1 MNSLIQWTLFLVVNG
16 LAIYSA
22 FSVSGYFLKRSL
34 SSPSLPALSLGI
46 AASGIIYFAHITL
59 VVLFLG
65 VVLKILNFYSI
76 IVTSVLISVTLFF
89 LSRSYRQPFLIPLTQ
104 SIRRIARSRDYF
116 LYGIILLFIVQVV
129 VLIAKVIVLPPHIW
143 DVFAYHLT
151 PAVEWYQ
158 QGLIPAV
165 IDSPVKRINGQAL
178 GMTVLNFWYFIFF
191 RDDFLVE
198 LPMLL
203 WALLLVP
210 VSFASMRLSDV
221 SEAWSQK
228 FAILIFF
235 IPIVLMQ
242 AITSKDH
249 LGLNVGFFAALL
261 FISVFFKSRDYKLL
275 LLAAMAFGLVLGYKL
290 SAPFY
295 PVVTSVIFLVFIYMD
310 HRQLLLDSVERLALI
325 KTVAISMLIM
335 IMIGGFWYIRNI
347 LIYGSLL
354 GALSFRGTSAS
365 GADLPGMAGF
375 EPQFTVI
382 GLLLLLAVIVYFF
395 IKKYRSRHTN
405 FMGHGQLL
413 PDRVKRLALKKTVF
427 ISVLIIIM
435 IGGFWYI
442 RNILKFGSL
451 LGANA
456 TKQQAHITDWVSYQS
471 LMKNLNDVIPRIFDY
486 QAFYG
491 ADLPLMSGFG
501 PQFAAFGLPALLAL
515 VVCLF
520 IRKYRTRSF
529 NLYTYSAVV
538 LLLVY
543 FTFYYSTNNYRLFS
557 FIPMI
562 LIAYAAVVMHWSG
575 FYKNVLSVG
584 IVNIIIFISI
594 VWNFLNLLP
603 PQYTNPLAFKEFITL
618 EAPYRT
624 SANYTNWFSVHRPS
638 MYKILGDFSA
648 SEPIA
653 YVAHEGTTIKNQM
666 RDDTWTY
673 LYYDRHW
680 ERKLSYVN
688 EREYLECDKRYQC
701 KVKPELKSLLT
712 KKGISL
718 LSVCESNVCLE
729 INDPDFLK
737 LTPGLYYFGGKA

>member
-16 LAIYSA
+16 LAVYSA
-22 FSVSGYFLKRSL
+22 FSVAGYFLKRSL

-46 AASGIIYFAHITL
+46 AATGVIYFAHITL

-65 VVLKILNFYSI
+65 VVLKVLTIYSVI
-76 IVTSVLISVTLFF
+76 GASVLISAVLVF
-89 LSRSYRQPFLIPLTQ
+89 LSRGYRQPFLIPITE
-104 SIRRIARSRDYF
+104 SIRRIARSRDFF
-116 LYGIILLFIVQVV
+116 LYGIVLLFIVQVV
-129 VLIAKVIVLPPHIW
+129 VLIAKIIILPPHIW
-143 DVFAYHLT
+143 DVFVYHLT

-158 QGLIPAV
+158 QGFIPAV
-165 IDSPVKRINGQAL
+165 IDTPVRRINGQAL
-178 GMTVLNFWYFIFF
+178 GMTVLNYWFFIFF

-198 LPMLL
+198 LPMFL

-210 VSFASMRLSDV
+210 VSFASMRLSEV

-235 IPIVLMQ
+235 VPVVLMQ

-261 FISVFFKSRDYKLL
+261 FLSVFLKSRDHKML
-275 LLAAMAFGLVLGYKL
+275 LLAAATFGLMLGYKV
-290 SAPFY
+290 SAPLY
-295 PVVTSVIFLVFIYMD
+295 PAITSVIFLIFIYVD
-310 HRQLLLDSVERLALI
+310 HRQLLINRFERLALI
-325 KTVAISMLIM
+325 RTAAISVLIM
-335 IMIGGFWYIRNI
+335 IMIGGFWYIRNL

-354 GALSFRGTSAS
+354 GAMSFKRTSVTDANLRGVS
-365 GADLPGMAGF
+365 GF
-375 EPQFTVI
+375 ESQFIVV
-382 GLLLLLAVIVYFF
+382 GLLSAVVVYLL
-395 IKKYRSRHTN
+395 IKKYRSRHTD
-405 FMGHGQLL
+405 FMDPGQLL
-413 PDRVKRLALKKTVF
+413 PDRIKRLALKKTVY
-427 ISVLIIIM
+427 IPALIIIM
-435 IGGFWYI
+435 IGGFWCI
-442 RNILKFGSL
+442 RNLLKLGSL

-456 TKQQAHITDWVSYQS
+456 TEQQAHITDFVRYQS
-471 LMKNLNDVIPRIFDY
+471 VIKNLNDVIPRIFDY

-491 ADLPLMSGFG
+491 ADLPLISGFG

-520 IRKYRTRSF
+520 IRKCRTRSF
-529 NLYTYSAVV
+529 NLYTYSAVI

-543 FTFYYSTNNYRLFS
+543 FTFYYSNNNYRLFS
-557 FIPMI
+557 FVPMI

-624 SANYTNWFSVHRPS
+624 SANYTSWFSVHRPS
-638 MYKILGDFSA
+638 MYKILSDFPA

-653 YVAHEGTTIKNQM
+653 YVAHEGTTIKKQL

-680 ERKLSYVN
+680 QRKLSYVN
-688 EREYLECDKRYQC
+688 EQEYLVCDKRYQC

-712 KKGISL
+712 AKGISL
-718 LSVCESNVCLE
+718 LSVCESNMCLE

-737 LTPGLYYFGGKA
+737 LTTGLYYFGGKA